1 MADLTPRPQDKFT
14 FGLWTVGHK
23 GNDPFGVE
31 TRPGLKPADSVR
43 KLAELGA
50 YGVCFHDDD
59 LIPPGAEDSE
69 RERIKGEFK
78 AALDETGMKVSMA
91 TTNLFTHP
99 VFKDGAF
106 TSNDRDVRRYA
117 LQKVMRGID
126 LGAELGSPLYIFWGG
141 REGVEADA
149 AKPAGDALE
158 RFREALDFL
167 CEYVRDQGYD
177 MRIALEPKP
186 NEPRGD
192 IFLPTVGHMLAFIER
207 LEHPEMVG
215 VNPEVAH
222 ETMAGLSFLHAV
234 AQAQWAGKLFHI
246 DLNGQRIGRY
256 DQDFRFGAV
265 GIKDAFFLV
274 KLLEDSGYDGARHF
288 DARPLRVESVEGI
301 WDFAS
306 GCMRTYLALKAKAEE
321 WGSDA
326 GIQTALEEA
335 KVPELA
341 VETVGPY
348 SKEKVDELLAAQF
361 DLDALGARETR
372 NERLD
377 QLSVELILGMR

>member
-1 MADLTPRPQDKFT
+1 
-14 FGLWTVGHK
+14 
-23 GNDPFGVE
+23 
-31 TRPGLKPADSVR
+31 
-43 KLAELGA
+43 
-50 YGVCFHDDD
+50 
-59 LIPPGAEDSE
+59 
-69 RERIKGEFK
+69 
-78 AALDETGMKVSMA
+78 
-91 TTNLFTHP
+91 
-99 VFKDGAF
+99 
-106 TSNDRDVRRYA
+106 
-117 LQKVMRGID
+117 
-126 LGAELGSPLYIFWGG
+126 
-141 REGVEADA
+141 
-149 AKPAGDALE
+149 
-158 RFREALDFL
+158 
-167 CEYVRDQGYD
+167 

-207 LEHPEMVG
+207 LGHPEMVG

-246 DLNGQRIGRY
+246 DLNGQRVGRY

-274 KLLEDSGYDGARHF
+274 KLLEDSGYEGARHF
-288 DARPLRVESVEGI
+288 DARPLRVESEEGI

-306 GCMRTYLALKAKAEE
+306 GCMRTYLALKAKAEQ

-326 GIQTALEEA
+326 DIQSALEEA
-335 KVPELA
+335 KVPELGM
-341 VETVGPY
+341 ETVGSY

-372 NERLD
+372 NERVD
-377 QLSVELILGMR
+377 QLSVDLILGLR